1 MAQPNCIGHL
11 ISFFEEDYQA
21 RIKLLEE
28 VAFDT
33 PWQDVQKLLLQGLAD
48 YCISNPWVF
57 AGLAA
62 VRADIG
68 VAKRHEQTLDFFAT
82 RYVHLLKIGGFA
94 VRGEEEARVSRTYVL
109 LLDSFMFAVGRAEGS
124 QKLIEEVIEDYLD
137 VIISHLSPKM
147 QTEEN
152 RLVLLWRHGLIIAFD
167 SRIISITDKARFDHQ
182 AVFAVGKAHIG
193 KVDPNVILSRSRI
206 GFERANVIPHSLHLI
221 QEN

>member
-1 MAQPNCIGHL
+1 MVASREKPQQLRAKERVDLVLHAAQEILAERGYGGMTLSAVCERANIKQTSIYRYWPNQTALLVSL

-48 YCISNPWVF
+48 YCFSNPWVF

-82 RYVHLLKIGGFA
+82 RYAHLLKIGGFA

-124 QKLIEEVIEDYLD
+124 QKLIEEIIEDYFD
-137 VIISHLSPKM
+137 VIISYLSPKM
-147 QTEEN
+147 QTEET
-152 RLVLLWRHGLIIAFD
+152 H
-167 SRIISITDKARFDHQ
+167 
-182 AVFAVGKAHIG
+182 
-193 KVDPNVILSRSRI
+193 
-206 GFERANVIPHSLHLI
+206 
-221 QEN
+221 